1 MPINR
6 GAQLGNNNASKGTQ
20 FRDALRNALA
30 SYKTGTI
37 KRRKALHH
45 VAKALIKKGIGGDI
59 QAIKEIGDRLDGKPA
74 QAIIGPLGEPITL
87 VERVIVVQAIE
98 QPREA
103 IDITD
108 EVEVVQEQI
117 EDKSANTNHI

>member
-1 MPINR
+1 MTTLLEEQCFETHCEVCLRAIR
-6 GAQLGNNNASKGTQ
+6 LGLSNVK
-20 FRDALRNALA
+20 
-30 SYKTGTI
+30 
-37 KRRKALHH
+37 KALHH
-45 VAKALIKKGIGGDI
+45 VAKSLIKKAIGGDI